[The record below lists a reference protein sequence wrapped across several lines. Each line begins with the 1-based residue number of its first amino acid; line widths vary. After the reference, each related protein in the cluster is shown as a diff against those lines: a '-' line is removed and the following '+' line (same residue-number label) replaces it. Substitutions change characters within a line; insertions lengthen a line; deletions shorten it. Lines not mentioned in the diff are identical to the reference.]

1 MSGALPLAR
10 KIEIRTLMY
19 RGMVTLVLL
28 LTACAQT
35 SDRATVPPV
44 GEEVSSRPATTVSNA
59 NSVPT
64 TVEVAIAIDTAPP
77 STQVAP
83 VMPPA
88 PAETTPQIIKTQT
101 TSAPT
106 GPPTTV
112 AVEITPLSEAEAMF
126 TWNSYLAETT
136 SGDYQ
141 AAWSNLTPRYQ
152 EKYLGYDNFVRF
164 WNTVDG
170 AGVYSFSSRSIPNGI
185 TLELHAWYGRRADG
199 TTSNEHVDVDVFKD
213 AITGQIVIDDYRY
226 LGRD

>member
-1 MSGALPLAR
+1 
-10 KIEIRTLMY
+10 MY